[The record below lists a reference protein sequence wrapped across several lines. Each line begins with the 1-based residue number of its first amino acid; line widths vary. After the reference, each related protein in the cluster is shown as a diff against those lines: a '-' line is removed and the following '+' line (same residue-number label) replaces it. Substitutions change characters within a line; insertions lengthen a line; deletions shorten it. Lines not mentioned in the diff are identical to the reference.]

1 MVVHWRAPRAAPE
14 IDDKMETGNLL
25 PEVNMYPELMVI
37 PMREELVRAGI
48 KETRTAEEV
57 DAEVTQPGT
66 TLLVV
71 NSICGCAAGK
81 MRPGVRLALANTTNQ
96 PDRKI
101 TVFAGQDREATERAR
116 SYFEGNPPSSP
127 AIAILRDGKLVY
139 LMQRFVIEQATAQ
152 QIAGELVR
160 AFDELCAKATA

>member
-1 MVVHWRAPRAAPE
+1 
-14 IDDKMETGNLL
+14 
-25 PEVNMYPELMVI
+25 MYPELMVI

-48 KETRTAEEV
+48 EETRTAEDV
-57 DAEVTQPGT
+57 DAALAQPGT

-81 MRPGVRLALANTTNQ
+81 MRPGVRLALTNTANP

-116 SYFEGNPPSSP
+116 SYLEGNPPSSP
-127 AIAILRDGKLVY
+127 SIAILRDGNLVY
-139 LMQRFVIEQATAQ
+139 LMQRSVIEQATAQ

-160 AFDELCAKATA
+160 AFDEFCAKANA